1 MADILPFRALYYDP
15 AKVPLSNVLS
25 PPYDVISAAEQ
36 AGFYARD
43 PRNVIRLEYSK
54 EVDPYAQAK
63 RTLGEWLSTGVLSRD
78 DRSSIY
84 LLSQEFKDRI
94 GRVVRRNGFIALCR
108 LDGPEKRTI
117 LPHERT
123 FPKPKEDRLKL
134 LSQTKAMFSPIFSI
148 YVDPSKLIENLYLK
162 VSSEP
167 LFLSGEL
174 EGVSHDVWRVTDA
187 RAIANLHEVL
197 KSSQVFIAD
206 GHHRYETALEYQRIR
221 RNENPNH
228 TGSEGYNFA
237 MMCFSNV
244 VEEGLE
250 IFPIHR
256 VIRRLKGFDG
266 QEFLQTLAQRFEVQP
281 FEVSERMVRA
291 LRNRG
296 RHSFG
301 IVISGDRKFH
311 LASPRDVREVDA
323 LVPPNTPRELKQL
336 DVVLLHEYI
345 LSHLLKLHDQLGTDQ
360 PRVEFVT
367 DESQALALVQR
378 REAQV
383 AFLLNPTPVEQ
394 VQAVARAGLTMPQK
408 STFFYPKL
416 PAGLVMY
423 DLERFQEAK

>member
-1 MADILPFRALYYDP
+1 VAEILPFRSLHYNA
-15 AKVPLSNVLS
+15 AKVSLSRVLS

-36 AGFYARD
+36 TRLYGRD
-43 PRNVIRLEYSK
+43 PRNVVRLEYSK
-54 EVDPYAQAK
+54 EVDPYTHAK
-63 RTLGEWLSTGVLSRD
+63 RIFGEWLSAGVLSRD

-94 GRVVRRNGFIALCR
+94 GRVVRRNGFIALCK
-108 LDGPEKRTI
+108 LEGLEKRTI

-123 FPKPKEDRLKL
+123 SPKPKEDRLKL

-148 YVDPSKLIENLYLK
+148 YVYPSKLIQNLYLK

-187 RAIANLHEVL
+187 RVIEDLQGVL
-197 KSSQVFIAD
+197 ESSQVFIAD

-228 TGSEGYNFA
+228 TGSEGYNYT
-237 MMCFSNV
+237 MMYFSNV
-244 VEEGLE
+244 EEEGLE

-256 VIRRLKGFDG
+256 VIFGMSGFDPRK
-266 QEFLQTLAQRFEVQP
+266 FLTELARGFDVQQ
-281 FEVSERMVRA
+281 FDTSERLLRA
-291 LRNRG
+291 LRGRG

-301 IVISGDRKFH
+301 IVISGDQEFS
-311 LASPRDVREVDA
+311 LASLRNPGEIDRLIPQNMA
-323 LVPPNTPRELKQL
+323 AELKQL
-336 DVVLLHEYI
+336 DVVLLHEHI
-345 LSHLLKLHDQLGTDQ
+345 LSHLLKIDDEVGTDQ
-360 PRVEFVT
+360 VRVEFVT

-378 REAQV
+378 GEAQV

-408 STFFYPKL
+408 STYFYPKL

-423 DLERFQEAK
+423 DLERF